1 MILKCPVSP
10 HMHNPHAGLL
20 QYWSNQQKPVA
31 LLRLLFCAHQS
42 DQFTAG
48 DDLQQ
53 PPDALFELR
62 CVLYLQVINR
72 AIGKVE
78 SRIRIPASKP
88 VTKKLVLDVL
98 FW

>member
-53 PPDALFELR
+53 PPDAFFEKLR
-62 CVLYLQVINR
+62 LLHLPVIDR
-72 AIGKVE
+72 AIGKE
-78 SRIRIPASKP
+78 KSRIRISASKP

-98 FW
+98 FC